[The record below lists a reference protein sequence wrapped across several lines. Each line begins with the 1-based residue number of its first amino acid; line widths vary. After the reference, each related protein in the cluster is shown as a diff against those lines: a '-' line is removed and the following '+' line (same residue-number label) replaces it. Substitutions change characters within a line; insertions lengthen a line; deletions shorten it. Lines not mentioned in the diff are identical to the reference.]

1 MAAEQFEDAGH
12 STAHGNTQEHTNSNV
27 DGSAVA
33 DVHNVDAGAWAPTDG
48 WERAAFTT
56 LATVGTSFGLGLI
69 LLGAMILADARIDA
83 RHGLMWGAAAFAATG
98 LAPALGLSPELP
110 GAAAADLIARQLW
123 WFGTALAT
131 SAGLFLTLRVSTLPA
146 IAGGAVLIVLP
157 HVIGAPHPEAFTNAA
172 PSELAGHFAAA
183 SLVVHAVAWTLTGV
197 VAGFVWHRMESKRDP
212 VLA

>member
-131 SAGLFLTLRVSTLPA
+131 SAGLFLTLRDRRASSGGLYERRA
-146 IAGGAVLIVLP
+146 IRVGRTFRG
-157 HVIGAPHPEAFTNAA
+157 
-172 PSELAGHFAAA
+172 SLAGRPRSRLDTDWGRSGVRMAPDGEQARPSAGLTASTAARYGGSA
-183 SLVVHAVAWTLTGV
+183 
-197 VAGFVWHRMESKRDP
+197 F
-212 VLA
+212 LA